1 MSYGVYRPGTK
12 LLSLWSPPSEMRISE
27 SPILFMDNRAD
38 PSRDHEDH
46 LENVLGEMN
55 QQMDDLKADL
65 AAERSRLQRDNG
77 RLQDL
82 VSEINLKR
90 TVEVD
95 SFRSELA
102 RLEEETEE
110 EIQAVKDQL
119 ISMKL
124 EVEVLTEVS

>member
-1 MSYGVYRPGTK
+1 VSCPYYEEKRGLT
-12 LLSLWSPPSEMRISE
+12 
-27 SPILFMDNRAD
+27 

-55 QQMDDLKADL
+55 QQMEDLKADL

-90 TVEVD
+90 TAEVE
-95 SFRSELA
+95 SFKSELA

>member
-1 MSYGVYRPGTK
+1 VSCPYYEEKRGLT
-12 LLSLWSPPSEMRISE
+12 
-27 SPILFMDNRAD
+27 

-55 QQMDDLKADL
+55 QQMEDLKADL

-90 TVEVD
+90 TAEIE
-95 SFRSELA
+95 SFKSELA

-124 EVEVLTEVS
+124 EIEAMTEVS